1 MFVVGYNIGNYLVS
15 FKSKSMADQQ
25 KILIVEDDE
34 FLRSLAAKR
43 LEKEGYSVLTATD
56 GTSGLKLAGEEAPAI
71 ILLDLL
77 LPGMSGYEVLEKLR
91 ATEST
96 KSTPVI
102 VFSNLGQKEDVEK
115 AKGLGANDFL
125 IKANFTL
132 DDVVVKI
139 QEYLK

>member
-1 MFVVGYNIGNYLVS
+1 
-15 FKSKSMADQQ
+15 MASN
-25 KILIVEDDE
+25 KNILIIEDDE

-43 LEKEGYSVLTATD
+43 LEKEGYTVLVAAD
-56 GTSGLKLAGEEAPAI
+56 GTIGLKMAAEEVPSL

-77 LPGMSGYEVLEKLR
+77 LPGLSGYEVLEKLR
-91 ATEST
+91 AEEGT
-96 KSTPVI
+96 KATPVI

-132 DDVVVKI
+132 DDVLEKI
-139 QEYLK
+139 KQYIG

>member
-1 MFVVGYNIGNYLVS
+1 
-15 FKSKSMADQQ
+15 MASNQN
-25 KILIVEDDE
+25 ILIVEDDE

-43 LEKEGYSVLTATD
+43 LEKEGYTVLAAID
-56 GTSGLKLAGEEAPAI
+56 GDSGLKMASENAPGI

-77 LPGMSGYEVLEKLR
+77 LPGLSGYEVLEKLR
-91 ATEST
+91 AAEGT
-96 KSTPVI
+96 KTTPII

-115 AKGLGANDFL
+115 AKGLGATDFL

-132 DDVVVKI
+132 DDVVAKI

>member
-1 MFVVGYNIGNYLVS
+1 
-15 FKSKSMADQQ
+15 MADQK

-43 LEKEGYSVLTATD
+43 LEKEGYTVLAATD
-56 GTSGLKLAGEEAPAI
+56 GDMGIKMASEEAPGI

-77 LPGMSGYEVLEKLR
+77 LPGLSGYEVLEKLR
-91 ATEST
+91 AESAT

-132 DDVVVKI
+132 DDVVEKI
-139 QEYLK
+139 KQYLK